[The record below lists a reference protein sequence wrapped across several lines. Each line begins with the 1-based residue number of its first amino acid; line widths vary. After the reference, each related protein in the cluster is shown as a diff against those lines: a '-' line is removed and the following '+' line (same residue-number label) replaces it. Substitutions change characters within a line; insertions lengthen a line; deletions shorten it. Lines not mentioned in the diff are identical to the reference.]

1 MAQQDGQE
9 GLIPMNYVRI
19 KPHEWYYGSI
29 KRAKAEEILS
39 RQPHDGAFLIRE
51 SESTPGNFS
60 LSVKFGDE
68 VLHYK
73 VLKNDA
79 SKYFIGLIKFNS
91 LNQLVDHHRTS
102 SVSPTKTIY
111 LRDMVPKVVKVV
123 AVFDFE
129 PLRLR
134 KGDVITVIDKS
145 DQNWWRGECNGQ
157 EGLLP
162 ASFVKEF

>member
-1 MAQQDGQE
+1 MEATALFNFRRRETDELSFNKGSSLTVLTYTPEQGWCMAQQDGQE

-111 LRDMVPKVVKVV
+111 LRDMVPKVVKVE
-123 AVFDFE
+123 A
-129 PLRLR
+129 L
-134 KGDVITVIDKS
+134 K
-145 DQNWWRGECNGQ
+145 
-157 EGLLP
+157 
-162 ASFVKEF
+162 